1 MDVRVEKDGIILAN
15 EHGLELIH
23 PKDVYELIKVLE
35 RALYDWYNLNR
46 QEKSK

>member
-23 PKDVYELIKVLE
+23 PKDVDALIKALE
-35 RALYDWYNLNR
+35 RALFD
-46 QEKSK
+46 